1 MKGIVHIHFNG
12 KKERLQFNR
21 FAFDELK
28 TYLFKDKPST
38 MLVTEGELMKS
49 VIHRWRENES
59 LLLKQLV
66 YAGIAGDSYITDD
79 EPRLTKEEIGQFIA
93 HAKYEELLEVWKVF
107 IEASGIDLTPD
118 KDAQAEPE
126 EQTEDEK
133 KKVMKTS

>member
-66 YAGIAGDSYITDD
+66 FAGIAGDSYITDD

-107 IEASGIDLTPD
+107 IRS
-118 KDAQAEPE
+118 E
-126 EQTEDEK
+126 ERRVGKE
-133 KKVMKTS
+133 